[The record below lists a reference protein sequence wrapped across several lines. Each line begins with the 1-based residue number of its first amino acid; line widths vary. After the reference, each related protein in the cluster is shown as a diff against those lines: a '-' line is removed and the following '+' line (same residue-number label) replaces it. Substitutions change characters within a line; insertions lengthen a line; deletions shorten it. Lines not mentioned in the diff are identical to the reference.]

1 MALLLFLCSILF
13 FQQCKQPETSGP
25 DPIFDSL
32 VSKVNSGLKTNADSA
47 LQVSEVLFLYA
58 GKKPG
63 AEHMADAARLRG
75 KAFELSGKNDS
86 ALKYY
91 TLMHTQVFQLRD
103 TAKMIQASY
112 LLGSLFLEMKSNDSV
127 AYWLRKGMG
136 LAVRTHDTLQQAR
149 FLLNTGNY
157 YLGCNQS
164 DSAMQCFTR
173 AALYYL
179 RAGDSANLAMAY
191 RNMGN
196 LLTNQQFQRKAIPM
210 FLRAIEI
217 NKHLGKQIDVGLDY
231 SNMAIAY
238 KRINTDSV
246 YYYYKQAMAH
256 LAESG
261 SQMALMP
268 VKFNYANY
276 LKSKGKMAEAENIYL
291 EVLHSSQENN
301 ILKGQIYSLNML
313 AKTAVIRKDQADA
326 DMYFEKALQLAE
338 KNKLTIDI
346 LRLYNDRFEG
356 YLALDNSAAATKYYT
371 LWNTMNDSLQTST
384 QKDAI
389 VKYLTLYETEKKNLE
404 IKVLTIE
411 HDKELLK
418 NRYLIY
424 IFIASLL
431 IVLAFLYALWLRSKN
446 AVQRSLLSEQIQNT
460 QLLELNKNELLRI
473 NQEQEAM
480 LVKQELDSNQKLL
493 LSKMLLISHNSEF
506 ISVILFKVQAL
517 NKELITTDQQD
528 KLNEI
533 IKAISSEVH
542 SKKWAEFQ
550 QQYHK
555 SHEDFFKKLNECHPN
570 LTAGEHRSC
579 ILLRMNLSVKE
590 IAELTFQ
597 APSAIEMARHRL
609 RTKLNLKREENLTSY
624 LSTF

>member
-47 LQVSEVLFLYA
+47 LQASEVLFLYA

-86 ALKYY
+86 ALRYY
-91 TLMHTQVFQLRD
+91 TLMRAQVFQLRD

-127 AYWLRKGMG
+127 AYWFRKGMG
-136 LAVRTHDTLQQAR
+136 LAIRTHDTLQQAR

-173 AALYYL
+173 AALYYQ
-179 RAGDSANLAMAY
+179 RAGDSANQAQAY
-191 RNMGN
+191 RSMGN

-238 KRINTDSV
+238 KRINPDSV
-246 YYYYKQAMAH
+246 YYYYKQAMAQ

-326 DMYFEKALQLAE
+326 DMYFEKALQLA
-338 KNKLTIDI
+338 KKKQAYHRYLTI
-346 LRLYNDRFEG
+346 
-356 YLALDNSAAATKYYT
+356 
-371 LWNTMNDSLQTST
+371 
-384 QKDAI
+384 
-389 VKYLTLYETEKKNLE
+389 V
-404 IKVLTIE
+404 
-411 HDKELLK
+411 
-418 NRYLIY
+418 
-424 IFIASLL
+424 
-431 IVLAFLYALWLRSKN
+431 
-446 AVQRSLLSEQIQNT
+446 
-460 QLLELNKNELLRI
+460 
-473 NQEQEAM
+473 
-480 LVKQELDSNQKLL
+480 
-493 LSKMLLISHNSEF
+493 
-506 ISVILFKVQAL
+506 
-517 NKELITTDQQD
+517 
-528 KLNEI
+528 
-533 IKAISSEVH
+533 
-542 SKKWAEFQ
+542 
-550 QQYHK
+550 
-555 SHEDFFKKLNECHPN
+555 
-570 LTAGEHRSC
+570 
-579 ILLRMNLSVKE
+579 
-590 IAELTFQ
+590 
-597 APSAIEMARHRL
+597 
-609 RTKLNLKREENLTSY
+609 
-624 LSTF
+624 